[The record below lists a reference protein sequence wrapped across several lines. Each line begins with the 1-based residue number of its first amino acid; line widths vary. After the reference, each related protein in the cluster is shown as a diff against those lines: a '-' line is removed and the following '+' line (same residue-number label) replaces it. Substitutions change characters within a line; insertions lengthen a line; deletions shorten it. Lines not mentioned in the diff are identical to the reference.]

1 MEPDEIK
8 ETARKE
14 KDRDIKPIEID
25 FYDQAETAVRSVEE
39 DMRKLRPRSLEYR
52 MLEDQLSSMTSD
64 IESIFMRRVGKVIDR
79 ATSVAFSSPGA
90 VFMKKDYDK
99 LLPQEQILFQTVYRA
114 IMDARRELVA
124 AVIEDGSD
132 TGILADIGNIT
143 DEKRKSRRAS
153 AGSASGAGSAPGPG
167 SSADTGKSGT
177 ADDVSPDPGDPAKPG
192 QDPAETM
199 QDTNIMNMGLG
210 SLNSLPKKPK
220 KHETGTG
227 KFPPGDMFSP
237 HYSGSSPADPS
248 GSGPS
253 SSDPSGSGP
262 SSADPSG
269 SDPSA
274 PDSYG
279 QE

>member
-25 FYDQAETAVRSVEE
+25 FYDQAEKAVRSVEE
-39 DMRKLRPRSLEYR
+39 DMQKIRPRSLEYK

-64 IESIFMRRVGKVIDR
+64 IGTIFMRRVGKVVDR
-79 ATSVAFSSPGA
+79 ATSAAFSSPGA
-90 VFMKKDYDK
+90 VVLKKDYDK
-99 LLPQEQILFQTVYRA
+99 LLPQEQVLFQTVYQA
-114 IMDARRELVA
+114 IMAARRELVA
-124 AVIEDGSD
+124 AVIDDGSD
-132 TGILADIGNIT
+132 PDILADIGNT
-143 DEKRKSRRAS
+143 ADEKRRSRRAS

-210 SLNSLPKKPK
+210 SLNSLPKKTK

-253 SSDPSGSGP
+253 SSDPSGSR
-262 SSADPSG
+262 SSPADPSVP
-269 SDPSA
+269 DPS
-274 PDSYG
+274 G